1 MFALDSLRGG
11 GFDPSRSA
19 AMDLGG
25 GRVACMSWR
34 VGSELTF
41 PGMFCES
48 CICEEDPRERGT
60 GGSEGECL
68 GIHGF
73 SCSNHPSCSRR
84 LFLVIEHHEYC
95 CRMSCSL
102 DMDFLLSSGA
112 CGLPIQFV
120 RNLESRRTRLPA
132 TLRDLTCWAL
142 TRSSQSLGV
151 DLLAACP
158 TLSVS

>member
-1 MFALDSLRGG
+1 ML
-11 GFDPSRSA
+11 
-19 AMDLGG
+19 
-25 GRVACMSWR
+25 
-34 VGSELTF
+34 
-41 PGMFCES
+41 CES

-60 GGSEGECL
+60 GGNEGECL

-73 SCSNHPSCSRR
+73 SSSNHPSCSRR

-112 CGLPIQFV
+112 CVLPIQFV

-132 TLRDLTCWAL
+132 TARDCPRLPATARDPS
-142 TRSSQSLGV
+142 RSHVLGANSIESISWRWYSCCLSHPVSILNSNIYRRILSLLV
-151 DLLAACP
+151 NRHANQPLVLAP
-158 TLSVS
+158 DV